1 MPTIV
6 REDHDDLN
14 ITLTVN
20 IPKEDYEPAFKKKLK
35 EYSKQANLKGFRKG
49 QVPVAVV
56 RKMFGQ
62 GALVDIIND
71 LLGKE
76 LDTYLK
82 EADFDI
88 LGQPLPVEHE
98 EIKLTTK
105 QLIDYTFKFDLGLV
119 PAFEVKGLEEEAFGW
134 YDVTIPDSMVE
145 DDLQDALKRMGKR
158 IEAADELQ
166 EGDVFKIEAKEL
178 GEDGTPKTDG
188 LSPTF
193 TLSFDELTE
202 DIVEDVFT
210 KKNGD
215 SFKFDISQ
223 LSKDK
228 DEAFIKKHFL
238 QLDEELDA
246 SVTYGNNFEA
256 KIIEVNR
263 MQHAELNQEFFDGY
277 FGPGNVSSEEEAKGK
292 MKENIKR
299 YYSNQSDGILFGQIV
314 EKLKAA
320 NPLSLPTDFLARWVA
335 HTGQVKPGKTSSET
349 VEDMQEG
356 LQWTIIRNK
365 LAERFELKVDPEEV
379 KQLIRN
385 QIIQYMGGQDF
396 GGMMDDMVN
405 RMLQNEQQVNQAY
418 NQILADKLFKELKEV
433 VTLSEMEI
441 GTEEFE
447 KILAEERAKNN
458 PEPELPTEET
468 MTTVDSEELPSE
480 EGEVNSLENEA
491 SISEEYQE

>member
-20 IPKEDYEPAFKKKLK
+20 IPKEDYEPTFKKKLK

-49 QVPVAVV
+49 QVPVPIV

-62 GALVDIIND
+62 GALIDIIND

-88 LGQPLPVEHE
+88 LGQPIPVAHE

-105 QLIDYTFKFDLGLV
+105 QLKDYTFKFDLGLV
-119 PAFEVKGLEEEAFGW
+119 PEFEVQGLDGGDAFGR
-134 YDVTIPDSMVE
+134 YDVTIPASMVE
-145 DDLQDALKRMGKR
+145 DDLQDALKRMGKQ
-158 IEAADELQ
+158 EKAEDELQ
-166 EGDVFKIEAKEL
+166 EGDVFKVEAKEL
-178 GEDGTPKTDG
+178 AEDGKPKADG
-188 LSPTF
+188 LNPTF

-215 SFKFDISQ
+215 SFKFDIYN

-228 DEAFIKKHFL
+228 DEAFVKKHFL
-238 QLDEELDA
+238 QLDAELDA
-246 SVTYGNNFEA
+246 DVTYGHQFEA

-263 MQHAELNQEFFDGY
+263 MKHAELNQEFFDGY
-277 FGPGNVSSEEEAKGK
+277 FGPGKVNSEEEAREK

-299 YYSNQSDGILFGQIV
+299 YYDNQSDGILFGQIV
-314 EKLKAA
+314 ERLKAA
-320 NPLSLPTDFLARWVA
+320 NTLSLPTDFLARWVE
-335 HTGQVKPGKTSSET
+335 HTKQVNEGKTSAET
-349 VEDMQEG
+349 VAEMQEG
-356 LQWTIIRNK
+356 LQWTIIKNK
-365 LAERFELKVDPEEV
+365 LAERFDIKVDPEEV
-379 KQLIRN
+379 KQLIRS
-385 QIIQYMGGQDF
+385 QIVQMMGGYDY
-396 GGMMDDMVN
+396 GNMMDDMVN
-405 RMLQNEQQVNQAY
+405 RMLQSEQQVNQAY
-418 NQILADKLFKELKEV
+418 NQILAKKLFKELKEV
-433 VTLSEMEI
+433 VTISEMEI

-447 KILAEERAKNN
+447 KILEAERAKNAPA
-458 PEPELPTEET
+458 PEPAIEEE
-468 MTTVDSEELPSE
+468 MTTIVEKETAPESEQ
-480 EGEVNSLENEA
+480 G
-491 SISEEYQE
+491 ISEEIQE

>member
-1 MPTIV
+1 MPTIL

-20 IPKEDYEPAFKKKLK
+20 IPKEDYEPTFKKKLK

-49 QVPVAVV
+49 QVPVPVI

-88 LGQPLPVEHE
+88 LGQPIPVEHE

-105 QLIDYTFKFDLGLV
+105 QLKDYTFKFDLGLV
-119 PAFEVKGLEEEAFGW
+119 PEFEVQGLEGDAYGW

-145 DDLQDALKRMGKR
+145 EDLQDALKRMGKQ
-158 IEAADELQ
+158 EKAEDELQ
-166 EGDVFKIEAKEL
+166 DGDVFKVEAKEL
-178 GEDGTPKTDG
+178 GEDGTPKADG
-188 LSPTF
+188 LNPTF
-193 TLSFDELTE
+193 SLAFDELTE
-202 DIVEDVFT
+202 DVVEDVFT

-215 SFKFDISQ
+215 SFKFDIHN

-228 DEAFIKKHFL
+228 EEAFVKKHFL
-238 QLDEELDA
+238 QLDAELDTD
-246 SVTYGNNFEA
+246 VVYGNQFEA
-256 KIIEVNR
+256 KIVEVNR
-263 MQHAELNQEFFDGY
+263 MKHAELNQEFYDGY
-277 FGPGNVSSEEEAKGK
+277 FGPGKVSTEEEAREK
-292 MKENIKR
+292 MRENIKR
-299 YYSNQSDGILFGQIV
+299 YYDNQSDGLLFGQII
-314 EKLKAA
+314 ERLKAA
-320 NPLSLPTDFLARWVA
+320 NTLSLPTDFLARWIE
-335 HTGQVKPGKTSSET
+335 HTEQVNEGKTSAET
-349 VEDMQEG
+349 VEEMKEG

-379 KQLIRN
+379 KQLIRG
-385 QIIQYMGGQDF
+385 QIVQMMGGYDY

-418 NQILADKLFKELKEV
+418 NQILAEKLFKELKQV
-433 VTLSEMEI
+433 VTISEMDI
-441 GTEEFE
+441 DTEEFE
-447 KILAEERAKNN
+447 KILEAERAKNAPA
-458 PEPELPTEET
+458 PEQPLEEAIAEEENKIAEEAEIE
-468 MTTVDSEELPSE
+468 MASENE
-480 EGEVNSLENEA
+480 EG
-491 SISEEYQE
+491 ISEEIQE